1 MAVELWLKGLPLQGD
16 SGNVYRLQ
24 VNVLSTYAGTVKT
37 IVYQSVVYLL
47 SAVVV
52 GLWLYKATCSKY
64 RMSQIPG
71 TSDTGAV
78 LAS

>member
-1 MAVELWLKGLPLQGD
+1 MTERAATLQGD

-37 IVYQSVVYLL
+37 IVYQSVVCYLL

-52 GLWLYKATCSKY
+52 DLWLYKATCSKY

>member
-1 MAVELWLKGLPLQGD
+1 MAERAATLQGD

-52 GLWLYKATCSKY
+52 DLWLYKATCSKY